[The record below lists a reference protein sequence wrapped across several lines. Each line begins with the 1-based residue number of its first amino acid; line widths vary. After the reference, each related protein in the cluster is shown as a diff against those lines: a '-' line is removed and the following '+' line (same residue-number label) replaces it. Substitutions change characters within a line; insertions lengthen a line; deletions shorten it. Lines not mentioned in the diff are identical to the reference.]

1 MWLNPNKPMKKLLT
15 IVFVLSLASTGMA
28 WPWNKKEAV
37 KPEVK
42 KPAVVK
48 VESGTTIQQA
58 KQVIKELNSELQ
70 SAKVENTKLKT
81 NLANANKKVADAE
94 TNLST
99 VQKQADLLKEWG
111 IQKQNEAFQ
120 WLEKYT
126 KAVKRYH
133 RLKMIAAVVAGLFG
147 AMLGMW
153 AMRFVPPI
161 YAAYAM
167 ALPIAGAGIAA
178 GALWMFL

>member
-1 MWLNPNKPMKKLLT
+1 MKKLLT
-15 IVFVLSLASTGMA
+15 IIFVLSMASTGMA
-28 WPWNKKEAV
+28 WPWDKKPTT
-37 KPEVK
+37 KPEVE
-42 KPAVVK
+42 KPVPAK
-48 VESGTTIQQA
+48 VETGSSLQQA
-58 KQVIKELNSELQ
+58 KQVIKELNAELN
-70 SAKVENTKLKT
+70 SAKSENAKLKN

-94 TNLST
+94 ANVAN
-99 VQKQADLLKEWG
+99 VQKQANALKEWG
-111 IQKQNEAFQ
+111 IQKQNEAFE

-167 ALPIAGAGIAA
+167 ALPIAGAGLAA
-178 GALWMFL
+178 GALWIFL

>member
-1 MWLNPNKPMKKLLT
+1 MKKLLT
-15 IVFVLSLASTGMA
+15 IVFVLSLVSSGMA
-28 WPWNKKEAV
+28 WPWDNKPVA

-42 KPAVVK
+42 KPVPTK
-48 VESGTTIQQA
+48 VETGSSLQQA
-58 KQVIKELNSELQ
+58 KQVIRELNAELNS
-70 SAKVENTKLKT
+70 AKAENTKLKN

-94 TNLST
+94 ANIAT

-111 IQKQNEAFQ
+111 IQKQNEAFE
-120 WLEKYT
+120 WLDKYT

-133 RLKMIAAVVAGLFG
+133 KLKMIAAVVAGLFG

-167 ALPIAGAGIAA
+167 ALPIAGAGLAA
-178 GALWMFL
+178 GALWIFL

>member
-1 MWLNPNKPMKKLLT
+1 MS
-15 IVFVLSLASTGMA
+15 IVSTGMA
-28 WPWNKKEAV
+28 WPWDKKPTE

-42 KPAVVK
+42 KPATAK
-48 VESGTTIQQA
+48 VESGSSLQQA
-58 KQVIKELNSELQ
+58 RQVIRELNAELNS
-70 SAKVENTKLKT
+70 AKSENAKLKN
-81 NLANANKKVADAE
+81 NLINANKKVTEAE
-94 TNLST
+94 ANAAI
-99 VQKQADLLKEWG
+99 VQKQADALKEWG

-178 GALWMFL
+178 GALWIFL

>member
-1 MWLNPNKPMKKLLT
+1 MKKILPIIILMS
-15 IVFVLSLASTGMA
+15 IVSTGMA
-28 WPWNKKEAV
+28 WPWNKKDTT

-70 SAKVENTKLKT
+70 SAKSENAKLKN
-81 NLANANKKVADAE
+81 NLANANKKVKEAE
-94 TNLST
+94 VNVAT
-99 VQKQADLLKEWG
+99 VQKQADALKAWG
-111 IQKQNEAFQ
+111 IQKEKEAFE

-126 KAVKRYH
+126 KTVKQYH
-133 RLKMIAAVVAGLFG
+133 KLKMIAAVVAGLFG

-167 ALPIAGAGIAA
+167 ALPIAGAGLAA
-178 GALWMFL
+178 GALWIFL

>member
-1 MWLNPNKPMKKLLT
+1 MKKLLT
-15 IVFVLSLASTGMA
+15 IVFILSLASTGMT
-28 WPWNKKEAV
+28 WPWDKKPVA

-42 KPAVVK
+42 KPVPAK
-48 VESGTTIQQA
+48 VETGSSLQQA
-58 KQVIKELNSELQ
+58 RQVIKELGSELN
-70 SAKVENTKLKT
+70 SAKSENTKLKN
-81 NLANANKKVADAE
+81 NLANANKKVAEAE
-94 TNLST
+94 ASIAT
-99 VQKQADLLKEWG
+99 VQKQADTLKAWG
-111 IQKQNEAFQ
+111 IQKQNEAFE

-126 KAVKRYH
+126 NAVKRYH

-167 ALPIAGAGIAA
+167 ALPIAGAGLAA
-178 GALWMFL
+178 GALWIFL

>member
-1 MWLNPNKPMKKLLT
+1 MKKLLT
-15 IVFVLSLASTGMA
+15 IVFILSIVSSGMA
-28 WPWNKKEAV
+28 WPWDK

-42 KPAVVK
+42 LEAEKPKVVK
-48 VESGTTIQQA
+48 VESGSSLQQA
-58 KQVIKELNSELQ
+58 KQVIRELNSELQ
-70 SAKVENTKLKT
+70 SAKSENAKLKT
-81 NLANANKKVADAE
+81 NLANADKKVADAE
-94 TNLST
+94 ANLST

-153 AMRFVPPI
+153 TMRFVPPI

-167 ALPIAGAGIAA
+167 ALPIAGAGLAA
-178 GALWMFL
+178 GALWIFL

>member
-1 MWLNPNKPMKKLLT
+1 MKKLL
-15 IVFVLSLASTGMA
+15 IIIFALSLTSTGMA
-28 WPWNKKEAV
+28 WPWDKRPAT

-48 VESGTTIQQA
+48 VESATSGSSIQQA
-58 KQVIKELNSELQ
+58 KQVIKELNAELQ
-70 SAKVENTKLKT
+70 SAKTENTKLKI
-81 NLANANKKVADAE
+81 NLANANKKVADTE
-94 TNLST
+94 TNLAT

-161 YAAYAM
+161 YAAYAL
-167 ALPIAGAGIAA
+167 ALPIAGAGLAA

>member
-1 MWLNPNKPMKKLLT
+1 MKKILPIIILMS
-15 IVFVLSLASTGMA
+15 IVSTGMA
-28 WPWNKKEAV
+28 WPWNKKEKVEAPKIETV
-37 KPEVK
+37 T
-42 KPAVVK
+42 KPA
-48 VESGTTIQQA
+48 TTSSNLQEARQI
-58 KQVIKELNSELQ
+58 IKELNSELQ
-70 SAKVENTKLKT
+70 SAKSENVKLKT

-94 TNLST
+94 INIAN

-111 IQKQNEAFQ
+111 IQKQNEAFE

-167 ALPIAGAGIAA
+167 ALPVAGAGLAA
-178 GALWMFL
+178 GALWIFL